1 MSSHRTGE
9 FLETAVAAAMRAG
22 EIIIRNL
29 GRISKDDIGLKE
41 ASDFVTRVDLES
53 EEMIIRMIREVFP
66 HHHFLSEE
74 GTRESESEYRWVIDP
89 LDGTTNFI
97 HAYPIF
103 SVSVALEHEKETVVG
118 VVFDP
123 MRNELFTAEKGSG
136 SFMNCLPI
144 RVSEVD
150 TMGRSLIT
158 TGFPFRKR
166 EVIDTY
172 LRIFKSIFLK
182 VSDMRRAGS
191 AAIDLSYVACGRCE
205 GFFEFGLSPWDM
217 AAGALII
224 REAGGIV
231 SDFGGGEDYLQAGN
245 IIAGNPSIHRYLLQ
259 EIREV
264 LNGEVSR

>member
-9 FLETAVAAAMRAG
+9 LLEAAVAAAMRAG
-22 EIIIRNL
+22 EIIVKNL
-29 GRISKDDIGLKE
+29 GRISEDDIGLKS
-41 ASDFVTRVDLES
+41 ASDFVSRVDVES
-53 EEMIIRMIREVFP
+53 EEMIIRKIREVFP
-66 HHHFLSEE
+66 HHHFLAEE
-74 GTRESESEYRWVIDP
+74 GTKESDSEYRWIIDP

-97 HAYPIF
+97 HGYPIF
-103 SVSVALEHEKETVVG
+103 SVSIALEHEKETVIG

-123 MRNELFTAEKGSG
+123 MRNELFTAEKGRG
-136 SFMNCLPI
+136 SFLNDLPI
-144 RVSEVD
+144 RVSGVD
-150 TMGRSLIT
+150 TMERSLIT

-166 EVIDTY
+166 DLIDTY
-172 LRIFKSIFLK
+172 LRIFKGLFLK
-182 VSDMRRAGS
+182 VSDLRRAGS

-231 SDFGGGEDYLQAGN
+231 SDFGGGEDYLQTGN

-264 LNGEVSR
+264 VDGEVSR

>member
-1 MSSHRTGE
+1 MSSHQTGE

-22 EIIIRNL
+22 EIIVRNL

-53 EEMIIRMIREVFP
+53 EEMIIRKIRGSFP

-74 GTRESESEYRWVIDP
+74 GTKESESEYRWIIDP

-97 HAYPIF
+97 HGYPIF
-103 SVSVALEHEKETVVG
+103 SVSIALEHEKEMVIG

-123 MRNELFTAEKGSG
+123 MRNELFTAEKGRG
-136 SFMNCLPI
+136 SFLNGLPI
-144 RVSEVD
+144 RVSGVD
-150 TMGRSLIT
+150 SMGRSLIT

-172 LRIFKSIFLK
+172 LRIFKCLFLK
-182 VSDMRRAGS
+182 VSDLRRGGS

-217 AAGALII
+217 AAGALVI

-231 SDFGGGEDYLQAGN
+231 SDFGGGEDYLKTGN
-245 IIAGNPSIHRYLLQ
+245 IIAGNPSIHRSLLQ
-259 EIREV
+259 EIRKV
-264 LNGEVSR
+264 VDGEVSR

>member
-9 FLETAVAAAMRAG
+9 FLETAVAAAMDAG
-22 EIIIRNL
+22 EIIVRNL

-53 EEMIIRMIREVFP
+53 EEMIIRKIREVFP

-74 GTRESESEYRWVIDP
+74 GTKERESEYRWIIDP

-97 HAYPIF
+97 HGYPIF
-103 SVSVALEHEKETVVG
+103 SVSIALEHEGETVIG

-123 MRNELFTAEKGSG
+123 MRNEFFTAEKENG
-136 SFMNCLPI
+136 SFLNSLPI
-144 RVSEVD
+144 RVSGVD

-166 EVIDTY
+166 EFIDTY
-172 LRIFKSIFLK
+172 LRIFKGIFLK
-182 VSDMRRAGS
+182 VSDLRRAGS

-224 REAGGIV
+224 KEAGGII
-231 SDFGGGEDYLQAGN
+231 SDFGGGEDYLKTGN
-245 IIAGNPSIHRYLLQ
+245 IVAGNPSIHRSLLQ
-259 EIREV
+259 EIWEV
-264 LNGEVSR
+264 VDGEVSR

>member
-1 MSSHRTGE
+1 MSSHQTGE
-9 FLETAVAAAMRAG
+9 FLETAVAAAMHAG
-22 EIIIRNL
+22 EIIVKNI

-53 EEMIIRMIREVFP
+53 EETIIRMIRAVFP

-74 GTRESESEYRWVIDP
+74 GTKESESEYRWIIDP

-97 HAYPIF
+97 HGYPIF
-103 SVSVALEHEKETVVG
+103 SVSIALEHEKETVTG

-123 MRNELFTAEKGSG
+123 IRNEFFTAEKGSG
-136 SFMNCLPI
+136 SFLNGLPI
-144 RVSEVD
+144 RVSGVD

-172 LRIFKSIFLK
+172 LRIFKGLFLK
-182 VSDMRRAGS
+182 VSDLRRTGS

-231 SDFGGGEDYLQAGN
+231 SDFGGGEDYLKTGN
-245 IIAGNPSIHRYLLQ
+245 IIAGNPSIHRSLLQ
-259 EIREV
+259 EIRKV
-264 LNGEVSR
+264 VDGEVSR